1 MELRGL
7 KTERV
12 FYKFSGRYII
22 IEKDKIYASPE
33 YTPLD
38 LERYLRLFP
47 SLLEKVVPKIAE
59 IPKTE
64 QKQKK
69 KKTTVDEP
77 EVDNA

>member
-12 FYKFSGRYII
+12 FYKFSGRFII

-47 SLLEKVVPKIAE
+47 TLLEKVVPKIAE
-59 IPKTE
+59 MPEI
-64 QKQKK
+64 KQKK
-69 KKTTVDEP
+69 KKKITVDEP

>member
-22 IEKDKIYASPE
+22 IEKDKIYTYPE

-47 SLLEKVVPKIAE
+47 TLLEKVVPKIAE
-59 IPKTE
+59 IPE
-64 QKQKK
+64 IKQKK
-69 KKTTVDEP
+69 KKKITVDET